1 MGHIGRKAEPSE
13 GKEQQKQR
21 SSFLLTE
28 AEENGKCHLRD
39 SQWWIKAQAGLE
51 SAGDADTAVI
61 CRRQSER
68 DGDSYPITPCRIK

>member
-1 MGHIGRKAEPSE
+1 MKG
-13 GKEQQKQR
+13 R
-21 SSFLLTE
+21 SSKSNVCVFLLTE

-61 CRRQSER
+61 CRRRSER
-68 DGDSYPITPCRIK
+68 DGDSHPITPCRIK